1 MQRRLRVELL
11 KRRDGLR
18 AELQQVRTQLA
29 ANELWLR
36 QHSILV
42 KRASEA
48 QKVVGELHTLQGYC
62 ERQVTLG
69 AQKNA
74 AEVPY
79 APK

>member
-1 MQRRLRVELL
+1 MTSFVEVGIQRSLRVELL
-11 KRRDGLR
+11 QRRDALR

-48 QKVVGELHTLQGYC
+48 QKAIGELS
-62 ERQVTLG
+62 
-69 AQKNA
+69 
-74 AEVPY
+74 
-79 APK
+79 